1 MKILYIEDEIET
13 LNFVSS
19 LLSKNFY
26 LIDKEVD
33 GKSGFRKAKMNN
45 YDLIIIDINIPNK
58 NGLDICKE
66 LRELNNNTPII
77 FLTSNKDDESLI
89 NSFKNGVDDYIRKPF
104 NSEEL
109 LLRVE
114 AILRRPTNFLKDKI
128 FFEDF
133 YLDSNL
139 KKLFFKN
146 HKIYLTKKEFNLLEL
161 FFRNQN
167 IIISREDIF
176 DKLWDEN
183 ANPFSN
189 IIEAVIKN
197 IRKKIKKFTN
207 KSLIKNT
214 KGVGYYIGNTEI

>member
-1 MKILYIEDEIET
+1 MKILYIEDDVET
-13 LNFVSS
+13 LNFVSK

-26 LIDKEVD
+26 LIDKETD
-33 GKSGFRKAKMNN
+33 GSSGFRKAKMNN

-77 FLTSNKDDESLI
+77 FLTSNIDDECLI
-89 NSFKNGVDDYIRKPF
+89 KSFKNGVDDYIRKPF
-104 NSEEL
+104 NKDEL
-109 LLRVE
+109 ILRIE
-114 AILRRPTNFLKDKI
+114 AILRRPKDCLKEKI
-128 FFEDF
+128 CFEDF
-133 YLDSNL
+133 YLDYNL

-167 IIISREDIF
+167 IILSREYIF
-176 DKLWDEN
+176 DKVWDEN
-183 ANPFSN
+183 SNPFSN
-189 IIEAVIKN
+189 IVEAVIKN

-214 KGVGYYIGNTEI
+214 KGVGYYIGNVEI